1 MRKTLL
7 TLTALA
13 GLAGA
18 GVFTSA
24 SAALPSGFDPAMVQP
39 AQYYHGG
46 WRDGDGWRGREQ
58 RRHEWERHRHWVE
71 YHRWHHGW

>member
-18 GVFTSA
+18 GAFTSA
-24 SAALPSGFDPAMVQP
+24 SAAALPSGFDPAMVQP

-46 WRDGDGWRGREQ
+46 WRDGDGWRAHRQHG
-58 RRHEWERHRHWVE
+58 WERHRRWVE